1 MDEQRINQVL
11 MAYADKLPP
20 MSIESL
26 KSRILFSRLDE
37 NSLQILLMQM
47 KDPTIALILSILTGT
62 LGVDR
67 FFIGDIGMG
76 IGKLLTGGG
85 CGIWW
90 LIDIFPHH
98 GRHAPEESRDADDA
112 SGLIAGQMLAAE
124 ALTQRQSFLVEPLQF
139 LHVFFHP
146 VHFEWSLRTDA
157 DDFPFILHLLNHL

>member
-1 MDEQRINQVL
+1 MAGSEEHPAHLNDVIATRTEHIKKKKKDMDEQRINQLL

-26 KSRILFSRLDE
+26 KSRILYSRLDE

-47 KDPTIALILSILTGT
+47 KDPTISLILSILTGT

-76 IGKLLTGGG
+76 VGKLLTGGG

-90 LIDIFPHH
+90 LIDIFLIM
-98 GRHAPEESRDADDA
+98 DATRQKN
-112 SGLIAGQMLAAE
+112 LEMLMMRLA
-124 ALTQRQSFLVEPLQF
+124 
-139 LHVFFHP
+139 
-146 VHFEWSLRTDA
+146 
-157 DDFPFILHLLNHL
+157 